1 MCDIILTIMW
11 QRRFKRLGWL
21 AIFAGAGLPFL
32 LLAVLSEGKQLTIVC
47 AITGMLLFFP
57 AFFYLYVLTIWHW
70 KDRYKGKHSDL
81 WGALLLVEAR
91 GWFKLVYLFR
101 HLLPD
106 ALESGRY
113 AVRTPLN
120 ESRTPPGIAP

>member
-1 MCDIILTIMW
+1 M
-11 QRRFKRLGWL
+11 
-21 AIFAGAGLPFL
+21 
-32 LLAVLSEGKQLTIVC
+32 AVLSEHKEVTVFC
-47 AITGMLLFFP
+47 AVVGMVLILP

-70 KDRYKGKHSDL
+70 KDRYKGRHSDL
-81 WGALLLVEAR
+81 WGALLLIETS

-113 AVRTPLN
+113 VAH
-120 ESRTPPGIAP
+120 ESPSEPETPPAITP